1 MTQVTLRAVTLKTA
15 DNYRHAAE
23 RAVGAYRAGG
33 HRLVAV
39 MQKGVDQAATRGA
52 ERFVPPLAAAMR
64 RAGDSVGT
72 LAVKG
77 IDAVSDGSGRVIEF
91 SATRFTNRVE
101 RLAEMAGGVDY
112 PVVVTGLKAA
122 VRFSLP
128 AAQAALAVSE
138 RVAAGADKLETAVA
152 GSRSSRAKTAAS
164 RVRRAAPAKG
174 RSATKAVSD
183 AVIKAETSTKTVA
196 RRSTAKVAKVAE
208 AVTKTVKAAA
218 PKAAPKA
225 ARKPAAQAVKTVKA
239 PVKAAA
245 KPARRAAKKATPLVQ
260 EAAAATAA

>member
-77 IDAVSDGSGRVIEF
+77 IDAVSDGTGRVIEF

-152 GSRSSRAKTAAS
+152 GSRSSSVKTAAG

-218 PKAAPKA
+218 PKAA
-225 ARKPAAQAVKTVKA
+225 RKPAAQAVKTVKA
-239 PVKAAA
+239 PLKAPVKVAA